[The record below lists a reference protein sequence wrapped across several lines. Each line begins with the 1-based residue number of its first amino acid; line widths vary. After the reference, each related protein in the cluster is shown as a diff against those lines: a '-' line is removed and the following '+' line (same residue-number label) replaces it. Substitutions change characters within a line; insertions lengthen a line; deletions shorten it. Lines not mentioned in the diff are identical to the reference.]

1 MDLGC
6 ITQFL
11 SNIKD
16 ISRRSISSVEETGV
30 QEVLDQCPDTYSY
43 WHYWS
48 SVYYWYDIHS

>member
-30 QEVLDQCPDTYSY
+30 LEEDRPAATIQ
-43 WHYWS
+43 
-48 SVYYWYDIHS
+48 

>member
-16 ISRRSISSVEETGV
+16 ILRRSISSVEETGV
-30 QEVLDQCPDTYSY
+30 PEEDRPAATIQ
-43 WHYWS
+43 
-48 SVYYWYDIHS
+48 